1 MNRSHMAAVFLLPIT
16 TETAET
22 PPFLTVSAGLATIAV
37 MKVTKY
43 DTAVTEIVIQAAVIV
58 INPA

>member
-1 MNRSHMAAVFLLPIT
+1 LPIT